1 MLSLIMQIV
10 IWCILFANDLGS
22 RCVLKQKPNSHNVT
36 TIKLSLY
43 SSYKKGLNYI
53 IIKLIVYEHTDCE
66 LK

>member
-22 RCVLKQKPNSHNVT
+22 RWVLKQKPNSHNVT

-43 SSYKKGLNYI
+43 SSYKKGF
-53 IIKLIVYEHTDCE
+53 KLYNDKADCVRAHW
-66 LK
+66 LRA